1 MENNKLE
8 RFLKSNPGRYEIFH
22 EGYRRG
28 IIAGFTTALERTSSM
43 LKEMKEIQEEKL

>member
-8 RFLKSNPGRYEIFH
+8 RFLKSNPGRY

-43 LKEMKEIQEEKL
+43 LKAMKEIQEEKL

>member
-28 IIAGFTTALERTSSM
+28 VIEGFTTAAKKTTAI
-43 LKEMKEIQEEKL
+43 MKIIIEIQKEK